1 LSNSSNDSDTN
12 RANAN
17 HDEFFS
23 SMTDSAKG
31 NSKYQGSWG
40 STDSEGANISGRTT
54 DPEKLEEMR
63 KRREER
69 KLHRQNEL
77 ETKRTTTRK
86 GPMKLGAKKI

>member
-1 LSNSSNDSDTN
+1 MNWGSADSDG
-12 RANAN
+12 
-17 HDEFFS
+17 
-23 SMTDSAKG
+23 G
-31 NSKYQGSWG
+31 NLG
-40 STDSEGANISGRTT
+40 GRTT

-77 ETKRTTTRK
+77 ETKRSNRK